1 MYRYKLTIAYDGS
14 DYHGMQ
20 RLNEH
25 RSIQKTLEKALK
37 RMTAKEVLVY
47 TSGRTDKGVHAKGQV
62 VHFDFEA
69 KLDPDILVTG
79 LNKRLPD
86 DIRVIKAELV
96 SNTFHARHDAKSKV
110 YEYVITKEESNVFN
124 QRYEVYYPNIDIN
137 KLKEASKLLEGSHDF
152 GGFTVTNELK
162 PTVKTIYSIKIIE
175 TKTHIKIKIHGNSF
189 LRYQVRR
196 MVGLLVEIASGKK
209 DISKISEILETKDQH
224 IANKTAPA
232 KGLFLVK
239 INY

>member
-25 RSIQKTLEKALK
+25 RSIQKTLEKSLK
-37 RMTAKEVLVY
+37 RMTAKEVLIY

-69 KLDPDILVTG
+69 KIEPEALKTG
-79 LNKRLPD
+79 LNKRLPE

-96 SNTFHARHDAKSKV
+96 SNTFHARHDAKSKI
-110 YEYVITKEESNVFN
+110 YEYVISKVESDVFN
-124 QRYEVYYPNIDIN
+124 QRYEVYYPNIDVN
-137 KLKEASKLLEGSHDF
+137 KLIEASKLLEGTHDF

-162 PTVKTIYSIKIIE
+162 PTVKTIYSIKVKE

-209 DISKISEILETKDQH
+209 DINKISEIFETKNQQ

-232 KGLFLVK
+232 KGLFLMKV
-239 INY
+239 YY